1 MVRIFR
7 SIMADS
13 AEVPGRLGKAGAL
26 DARAVFALLGNQT
39 RWAILR
45 ILADGQAR
53 TATEMAAVLKRDF
66 DGVSK
71 QLRLLRQGGL
81 VVAFAGEDRRF
92 LYFRIPAHY
101 RQTAGVFDFGVCT
114 VKLP

>member
-1 MVRIFR
+1 
-7 SIMADS
+7 MADS
-13 AEVPGRLGKAGAL
+13 AKEPGSRGKAGAL
-26 DARAVFALLGNQT
+26 DARAVFALLGNKT
-39 RWAILR
+39 RWTLLR

-53 TATEMAAVLKRDF
+53 TASELAAVLKRDF

-101 RQTAGVFDFGVCT
+101 RQTPGVFDFGVCT
-114 VKLP
+114 VKMP